1 MGKFA
6 SRQPRAVKWTG
17 PDHEQ
22 KTRRSNGQ
30 GTASELLRS
39 RLAAGAGIQMP
50 ADWTWARRS
59 MGDSLS
65 KRIHELRLGGR
76 GQRSSQ
82 LTWGV
87 SHLTCGVLA
96 AASVLA
102 GTLCTA
108 VPGWAQAPRYQSPY
122 AAAPAAATVALP
134 APAAISPGGSVVEN
148 VVARIND
155 QIISRSDVERSEQ
168 QLVQELNQNNASP
181 ADREQR
187 QKDLLRDLIDQQL
200 LLSRA
205 KELGLNADAEVVRR
219 LDEIRKQ
226 NHLDTMEDLEKAA
239 RQQGVSFE
247 DFKAQIRNNVLT
259 QQVVRD
265 EVGQRLRL
273 NPAEEQSYYEAHKSE
288 FEQPEQVRLSEI
300 LVPTP
305 ENATDAQVTAAK
317 EKADLIDA
325 KVKAGGDFEALA
337 KEYSGGP
344 TAKQGG
350 DLGVFK
356 RGGLAKVLED
366 ATFSLPAGQITAPIR
381 TKQGFILLKVTDH
394 QQAGVAP
401 LKQVEPQVQEA
412 MYMQEMQPALRAYL
426 TKLREDASIEIEPG
440 YVDSGA
446 SAKETRPVFTAYAAP
461 VPKKKAAEKRR
472 YEGSG
477 RLSQAKAAPAA
488 SGFKAGAAGAD
499 SATTVA
505 AAPAVFGKSR
515 TSARPVSAKQRR
527 GKIRREKIRYGQ
539 APRNALPPGP
549 EQTASGA
556 GAGPSL
562 SSPSGEAA
570 APGLA
575 IAPDQTSTQI
585 SSTSDPDPL
594 APKPVETGKTRF
606 SARAPEVKAEK
617 VKAKQAVIDEKK
629 AATPEGPT
637 PDELAAQKVQAAP
650 LGLNGDTGKKKKKK
664 RTKGVAKD
672 RIQDRQAPAPPPPV
686 SPTVNPDLGK
696 SLPGTAPTSDR
707 TTIPPVSAPPPGVNS
722 TGQPL
727 PPSGVPQTT
736 PYGTPQPPTTPPA
749 APTNTPPTP
758 Q

>member
-1 MGKFA
+1 MEGSG
-6 SRQPRAVKWTG
+6 SRARGREVQSPEAPAGVRCSPWG
-17 PDHEQ
+17 IDPDGAGDGLI
-22 KTRRSNGQ
+22 KITNDFR
-30 GTASELLRS
+30 
-39 RLAAGAGIQMP
+39 AAGWKRLIRGMAAGSI
-50 ADWTWARRS
+50 
-59 MGDSLS
+59 
-65 KRIHELRLGGR
+65 
-76 GQRSSQ
+76 
-82 LTWGV
+82 
-87 SHLTCGVLA
+87 CA
-96 AASVLA
+96 A
-102 GTLCTA
+102 TA
-108 VPGWAQAPRYQSPY
+108 GWAQAPRYQSPY
-122 AAAPAAATVALP
+122 TAQPAAAAVALP
-134 APAAISPGGSVVEN
+134 APAAITPGGTVVEN
-148 VVARIND
+148 VVARVND
-155 QIISRSDVERSEQ
+155 QIISRSDVERAEQ
-168 QLVQELNQNNASP
+168 QLQAELTQNNASP

-205 KELGLNADAEVVRR
+205 KELGLNADAEVIRR

-226 NHLDTMEDLEKAA
+226 NHLENMDDLEKAA

-273 NPAEEQSYYEAHKSE
+273 NPSEEQGYYEAHKAD

-300 LVPTP
+300 LIPTP
-305 ENATDAQVTAAK
+305 ENATEAQVTQSR
-317 EKADLIDA
+317 EKADSVDA
-325 KVKAGGDFEALA
+325 KVKAGGDFDALA

-350 DLGVFK
+350 DLGTFK
-356 RGGLAKVLED
+356 RGGLAKVLEE
-366 ATFSLPAGQITAPIR
+366 ATFSLPAGQSTAPIR
-381 TKQGFILLKVTDH
+381 TKQGFIILKVTEH

-426 TKLREDASIEIEPG
+426 TKLREDAYIEIAPG

-446 SAKETRPVFTAYAAP
+446 SPKETKPVFTAYAPP
-461 VPKKKAAEKRR
+461 VPKKKAFDKRR
-472 YEGSG
+472 FEGSG
-477 RLSQAKAAPAA
+477 RLSQASAVPA

-499 SATTVA
+499 SAATTVA
-505 AAPAVFGKSR
+505 AAPGTPGTVTSGKSR

-527 GKIRREKIRYGQ
+527 GKIRREKVRYGQ

-549 EQTASGA
+549 EETASGA

-562 SSPSGEAA
+562 TSPSGEAS

-575 IAPDQTSTQI
+575 IAPDQTTTQI
-585 SSTSDPDPL
+585 SSTSDADPL
-594 APKPVETGKTRF
+594 APKPVETSKTRF
-606 SARAPEVKAEK
+606 SARAPQVKAAK

-637 PDELAAQKVQAAP
+637 AAELAAQKVQAAP
-650 LGLNGDTGKKKKKK
+650 LGLNGNTGKKKKKK
-664 RTKGVAKD
+664 RAKGVAKD

-696 SLPGTAPTSDR
+696 SLPGTAPATTDR
-707 TTIPPVSAPPPGVNS
+707 TTLPPASAPPPGVNS

-727 PPSGVPQTT
+727 PPGGVPQTT
-736 PYGTPQPPTTPPA
+736 PYGTPQPPTTAPAPPA
-749 APTNTPPTP
+749 NTTPPP